1 MLAEVIRLLVTLA
14 LAVSGAY
21 LAKNYPPDYVSQNFA
36 LILFIIIGAGL
47 GYVVGGAI
55 GRALARLTRLV
66 ENKARK
72 IPSFELLAGIGGLVL
87 GLIVASLISK
97 PVEALLKPLGHAKP
111 YAITIVYFVLGYL
124 GFTLFVKRQFNF
136 DMGDSP
142 GSADTG
148 VTDNILDTSVIID
161 GRIADVIEAGFIQ
174 GKVIIPRFVLAELQ
188 TIADSADD
196 LRRTR
201 GRRGLDVLQQLRKQ
215 TKAKVE
221 LLDQDFPG
229 LSQVDDKL
237 IKVCREK
244 QANLITND
252 YNLGKIA
259 ILDGINVLNLNDLAK
274 TLKPVVLAGEH
285 LFIAIIKEGKEK
297 EQGVGYLDDGTM
309 VVIENGRKHIGETA
323 EVIVNS
329 ILQTSAGKLVFT
341 KLK

>member
-21 LAKNYPPDYVSQNFA
+21 LAKNYPPYYVSQNFA
-36 LILFIIIGAGL
+36 LILFIIIGTGL
-47 GYVVGGAI
+47 GYVIGGVI
-55 GRALARLTRLV
+55 GRSLAKLTQLV
-66 ENKARK
+66 EKKARK

-87 GLIVASLISK
+87 GLIVASLITK
-97 PVEALLKPLGHAKP
+97 PVDAVLKPLGLAKP
-111 YAITIVYFVLGYL
+111 YIITIVYFVLGYL
-124 GFTLFVKRQFNF
+124 GFTLFVKRQFSF
-136 DMGDSP
+136 DLGTSP
-142 GSADTG
+142 NSASTG

-196 LRRTR
+196 LRRSR

-221 LLDQDFPG
+221 LLDQDFPA
-229 LSQVDDKL
+229 LNQVDDKL
-237 IKVCREK
+237 IEVSKEK
-244 QANLITND
+244 RANLITND

-259 ILDGINVLNLNDLAK
+259 MLDGISVLNLNDLAK

-285 LFIAIIKEGKEK
+285 IVITIIKEGKEK

-309 VVIENGRKHIGETA
+309 VVIENGKKHIGETV
-323 EVIVNS
+323 EVVVNS
-329 ILQTSAGKLVFT
+329 VLQTSAGKLVFT
-341 KLK
+341 IIK